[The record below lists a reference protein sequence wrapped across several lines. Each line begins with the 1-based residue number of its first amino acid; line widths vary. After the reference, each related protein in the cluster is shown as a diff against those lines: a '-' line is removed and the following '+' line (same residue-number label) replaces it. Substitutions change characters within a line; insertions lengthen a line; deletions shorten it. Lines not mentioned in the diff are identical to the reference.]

1 MEKSTRERIE
11 NLVRNLD
18 KTRAKE
24 GREWMDKEFERILSE
39 VPDEERKLC
48 GQILREEL
56 KKRRMEIVNRRDV
69 DVRGEMGELMQAL
82 NMSYIAR
89 EFFHKDRSW
98 LARRLSPEK
107 SWKHSARLSL
117 IYRTGY
123 RKPFRTSKKR
133 CGNPMFHSKQ
143 KVVREDDLFGFQNR
157 LTISWRK

>member
-1 MEKSTRERIE
+1 MEESTRERIE

-18 KTRAKE
+18 KTRTKE

-39 VPDEERKLC
+39 VPVEDRKLC

-56 KKRRMEIVNRRDV
+56 KKRRMEIVGRRDV

-98 LARRLSPEK
+98 LAQRLNGNIVNGKP
-107 SWKHSARLSL
+107 SAF
-117 IYRTGY
+117 TGEELET
-123 RKPFRTSKKR
+123 FRSAL
-133 CGNPMFHSKQ
+133 
-143 KVVREDDLFGFQNR
+143 VDIQNR
-157 LTISWRK
+157 LSETISNI

>member
-56 KKRRMEIVNRRDV
+56 KKRRMEIVNCRDV

-98 LARRLSPEK
+98 LAQRLNGNIVNGKP
-107 SWKHSARLSL
+107 SAF
-117 IYRTGY
+117 TGEELET
-123 RKPFRTSKKR
+123 FRSAL
-133 CGNPMFHSKQ
+133 
-143 KVVREDDLFGFQNR
+143 VDIQNR
-157 LTISWRK
+157 LSETISNI

>member
-1 MEKSTRERIE
+1 MKESTKERIE

-18 KTRAKE
+18 KIRTKE

-39 VPDEERKLC
+39 VPAEERKLC

-56 KKRRMEIVNRRDV
+56 KKRRMEIVDRRDV

-98 LARRLSPEK
+98 LAQRLNGNIVNGKP
-107 SWKHSARLSL
+107 SAF
-117 IYRTGY
+117 TGEELET
-123 RKPFRTSKKR
+123 FRSAL
-133 CGNPMFHSKQ
+133 
-143 KVVREDDLFGFQNR
+143 VDIQNR
-157 LTISWRK
+157 LSETISNI

>member
-1 MEKSTRERIE
+1 MEESTRERIE

-18 KTRAKE
+18 KTRTKE

-98 LARRLSPEK
+98 LAQRLNGNIVNGKP
-107 SWKHSARLSL
+107 SAF
-117 IYRTGY
+117 TGEELET
-123 RKPFRTSKKR
+123 FRSAL
-133 CGNPMFHSKQ
+133 
-143 KVVREDDLFGFQNR
+143 VDIQNR
-157 LTISWRK
+157 LSETISNI